1 MWVARAAGSRRAAG
15 ALQRRRASAT
25 SLTRSDAMC
34 TDAFVG
40 FAGGPVDRPARD
52 RPSAGAETANETASF
67 ANDSTRKRAAPS
79 AVDAA
84 AARAM
89 VGGSGRDG
97 FDRAWKKHGFAS
109 GDVPTCATGF
119 RVSSSVRGFATERA
133 RAEWER
139 LRERGER
146 INPCNSPAHPAA
158 VAGVAGAVNPSMP
171 PKSIQQSYDAHS
183 QCFVCGNARPP
194 PDGVGL
200 RTFRAEDDDS
210 LRATPSALTSEAVVG
225 ENFQGLP
232 GIVSTG
238 IMDALMICHGSWQ
251 SAIALMDRAVTPRPP
266 LVLTK
271 TFAVTV
277 RDRLPPGFAVR
288 VRTASVDVRDAKE
301 PHAVKVVMELE
312 AQEPGGEPFV
322 CAEGEALYEKVG
334 AVRSMW

>member
-1 MWVARAAGSRRAAG
+1 MWVARAAGSRHAAG
-15 ALQRRRASAT
+15 ALRGWRASAA
-25 SLTRSDAMC
+25 SLIRSDTMC
-34 TDAFVG
+34 SDAFVG
-40 FAGGPVDRPARD
+40 FAGGPVDCPARD
-52 RPSAGAETANETASF
+52 RPSAGAETAELA
-67 ANDSTRKRAAPS
+67 RAEDAPRE
-79 AVDAA
+79 APRAFDVA

-97 FDRAWKKHGFAS
+97 FDRSWKKHVLGNSKTACSSSAS
-109 GDVPTCATGF
+109 A
-119 RVSSSVRGFATERA
+119 SSVRGFATERA
-133 RAEWER
+133 REEWER
-139 LRERGER
+139 LRERGES

-158 VAGVAGAVNPSMP
+158 VAGVVGAVNPSMP

-200 RTFRAEDDDS
+200 RSFRSEDEEDV
-210 LRATPSALTSEAVVG
+210 RATPSALRSEAVVG

-251 SAIALMDRAVTPRPP
+251 SAIALMDKAVTPRPP

-271 TFAVTV
+271 SFAVTV
-277 RDRLPPGFAVR
+277 RDRLPPGFEVR
-288 VRTASVDVRDAKE
+288 VVTKSVDVRDAKE
-301 PHAVKVVMELE
+301 PHAVKVVMELR
-312 AQEPGGEPFV
+312 AQAPRGEPFV

>member
-1 MWVARAAGSRRAAG
+1 
-15 ALQRRRASAT
+15 
-25 SLTRSDAMC
+25 
-34 TDAFVG
+34 
-40 FAGGPVDRPARD
+40 VDRPARD
-52 RPSAGAETANETASF
+52 RPSAGSEKPELAREMNDARSETP
-67 ANDSTRKRAAPS
+67 RR
-79 AVDAA
+79 DAA

-109 GDVPTCATGF
+109 GDALTCATGKT
-119 RVSSSVRGFATERA
+119 SSSVRGFATERA

-200 RTFRAEDDDS
+200 RSFRATDEDETKI
-210 LRATPSALTSEAVVG
+210 TPSALRSEAVVG

-251 SAIALMDRAVTPRPP
+251 SAIVLMDRAVTPRPP

-277 RDRLPPGFAVR
+277 RDRLPPGHAVR
-288 VRTASVDVRDAKE
+288 VTTKSVDVRDGKE
-301 PHAVKVVMELE
+301 PHAVKVVMELR
-312 AQEPGGEPFV
+312 AQPPGGEPFV

>member
-1 MWVARAAGSRRAAG
+1 MWLARASGLRHAAG
-15 ALQRRRASAT
+15 ALGGRRASAA
-25 SLTRSDAMC
+25 SLARSDAMC
-34 TDAFVG
+34 TEAFVG

-52 RPSAGAETANETASF
+52 RPSAGSEKPELAREMNDARSETP
-67 ANDSTRKRAAPS
+67 RR
-79 AVDAA
+79 DAA

-89 VGGSGRDG
+89 VGGSGLNG
-97 FDRAWKKHGFAS
+97 FDRAWKKHTSAS
-109 GDVPTCATGF
+109 DCQKSHKSGSC
-119 RVSSSVRGFATERA
+119 SSARGFATERA

-139 LRERGER
+139 LRARGEE

-158 VAGVAGAVNPSMP
+158 VAGVEGAVNPEKEQ
-171 PKSIQQSYDAHS
+171 KSIQQSYDAHS

-200 RTFRAEDDDS
+200 RSFRATDEDETKI
-210 LRATPSALTSEAVVG
+210 TPSALRSEAVVG

-251 SAIALMDRAVTPRPP
+251 SAIVLMDRAVTPRPP

-277 RDRLPPGFAVR
+277 RDRLPPGHAVR
-288 VRTASVDVRDAKE
+288 VTTKSVDVRDGKE
-301 PHAVKVVMELE
+301 PHAVKVVRELR
-312 AQEPGGEPFV
+312 APPPGGEPFV

>member
-1 MWVARAAGSRRAAG
+1 MWLARASGLRHAAG
-15 ALQRRRASAT
+15 ALGGRRASAA
-25 SLTRSDAMC
+25 SLARSDAMC
-34 TDAFVG
+34 TEAFVG

-52 RPSAGAETANETASF
+52 RPSAGSEKPELAREMNDARSETP
-67 ANDSTRKRAAPS
+67 RR
-79 AVDAA
+79 DAA

-89 VGGSGRDG
+89 VGGSGLNG
-97 FDRAWKKHGFAS
+97 FDRAWKKHAS
-109 GDVPTCATGF
+109 ASDCQKSQKSGSC
-119 RVSSSVRGFATERA
+119 SSARGFATERA

-139 LRERGER
+139 LRARGED

-158 VAGVAGAVNPSMP
+158 VAGVEGAVNPEKEQ
-171 PKSIQQSYDAHS
+171 KSIQQSYDAHS

-200 RTFRAEDDDS
+200 RSFRATDEDETKI
-210 LRATPSALTSEAVVG
+210 TPSALRSEAVVG

-251 SAIALMDRAVTPRPP
+251 SAIVLMDRAVTPRPP

-277 RDRLPPGFAVR
+277 RDRLPPGHAVR
-288 VRTASVDVRDAKE
+288 VTTKSVDVRDGKE
-301 PHAVKVVMELE
+301 PHAVKVVMELR
-312 AQEPGGEPFV
+312 AQPPGGEPFV

>member
-1 MWVARAAGSRRAAG
+1 
-15 ALQRRRASAT
+15 
-25 SLTRSDAMC
+25 MC
-34 TDAFVG
+34 SNAFVG
-40 FAGGPVDRPARD
+40 FAGSPVDRPARD
-52 RPSAGAETANETASF
+52 RPPAGAETAERARAEDAPREARRAS
-67 ANDSTRKRAAPS
+67 D
-79 AVDAA
+79 VA

-97 FDRAWKKHGFAS
+97 FDRAWNKHARGNETGEMKSAS
-109 GDVPTCATGF
+109 ASPW
-119 RVSSSVRGFATERA
+119 SVRGFATERA
-133 RAEWER
+133 REEWER

-158 VAGVAGAVNPSMP
+158 LAGVEGAVNPTEP

-200 RTFRAEDDDS
+200 RSFRSEDEDDV
-210 LRATPSALTSEAVVG
+210 RATPSALRSEAVVG
-225 ENFQGLP
+225 EDFQGLP

-251 SAIALMDRAVTPRPP
+251 SAIALMDKAVTPRPP
-266 LVLTK
+266 LVLAK

-277 RDRLPPGFAVR
+277 RDRLPPGFSVR
-288 VRTASVDVRDAKE
+288 VVTKSVDVRDAKE
-301 PHAVKVVMELE
+301 PHAVKVVMELR
-312 AQEPGGEPFV
+312 AQGPGGEPFV

>member
-1 MWVARAAGSRRAAG
+1 
-15 ALQRRRASAT
+15 
-25 SLTRSDAMC
+25 
-34 TDAFVG
+34 
-40 FAGGPVDRPARD
+40 
-52 RPSAGAETANETASF
+52 
-67 ANDSTRKRAAPS
+67 
-79 AVDAA
+79 
-84 AARAM
+84 M

-109 GDVPTCATGF
+109 GDVPTTRATGKT
-119 RVSSSVRGFATERA
+119 SSSVRGFATERA

-210 LRATPSALTSEAVVG
+210 LHATPSALTSEAVVG

-288 VRTASVDVRDAKE
+288 VRTKAVDVRDAKE

-312 AQEPGGEPFV
+312 AQAPGGEPFV